1 MNEDNLIPKPNISE
15 NREVKSPETNADSLA
30 EQIPSRPD
38 MDSVIAQSEAV
49 SSFSCD
55 SSAYKEES
63 SESPSEGSFE
73 KRKDSDKKK
82 RPGDKLQQ
90 TGKNRLRRKEGNR
103 SKNTRRNKKVP
114 LHYYIIFY
122 GVPFFL
128 SVVAVVLL
136 VWRYQTSSDI
146 EKTPIKSSQQKEV
159 DLQAMM
165 DEAVLLSKKQESIFV
180 EAMEFYKYKEW
191 ESYRK
196 KLLECQ
202 DILLEAIIQGE
213 KTWALQ
219 IKIIGQEKY
228 KSAEKIEKFAFE
240 RYGGHKQ
247 RIQLWQQSLRD
258 IENRLK
264 EVLGKK

>member
-1 MNEDNLIPKPNISE
+1 MNEDNLTPKPNISE
-15 NREVKSPETNADSLA
+15 NREIKSPETNADLLA
-30 EQIPSRPD
+30 EQIPLRPD
-38 MDSVIAQSEAV
+38 MDSVIAQSEAA
-49 SSFSCD
+49 SDFSCD
-55 SSAYKEES
+55 SSVAEEGS
-63 SESPSEGSFE
+63 SESSSESSSENKEGL
-73 KRKDSDKKK
+73 DKKK
-82 RPGDKLQQ
+82 RPSDKLEQ
-90 TGKNRLRRKEGNR
+90 TEKNRLRRKEGNR
-103 SKNTRRNKKVP
+103 LKNTRRNKKVP
-114 LHYYIIFY
+114 FHYYIIFY

-136 VWRYQTSSDI
+136 VWRYQASSSI
-146 EKTPIKSSQQKEV
+146 EQTPIKSSQQKEV

-202 DILLEAIIQGE
+202 EILVEAIIQGE

-219 IKIIGQEKY
+219 VKIIGKEKS
-228 KSAEKIEKFAFE
+228 KSADKIEKFAFE

-264 EVLGKK
+264 EVLGEK